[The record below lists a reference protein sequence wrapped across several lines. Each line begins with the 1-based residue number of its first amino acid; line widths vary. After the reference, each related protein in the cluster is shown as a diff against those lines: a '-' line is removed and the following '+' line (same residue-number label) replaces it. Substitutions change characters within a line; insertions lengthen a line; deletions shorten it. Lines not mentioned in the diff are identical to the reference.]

1 MHTRF
6 SVPMAIAAIAF
17 GTSALAQQQQPQPQQ
32 QPQQAE
38 QSRQGPQPQE
48 LGGRQFLMQAIQG
61 DLAEIALGELA
72 QQKGQS
78 DEVREYG
85 EKLVQDHSRS
95 LEEAR
100 QLAEADGIEVP
111 EEPSPEAQQVH
122 EQLVQLSGEEFDREF
137 VRHMV
142 EDHEKAIS
150 LFETQAE
157 GSDTDTAEHAEETL
171 PVLEE
176 HLQIAESID
185 PGNRG

>member
-1 MHTRF
+1 MNMRL
-6 SVPMAIAAIAF
+6 SVPVAIAAMAF
-17 GTSALAQQQQPQPQQ
+17 GTSALAQQPQQ
-32 QPQQAE
+32 EPQQGQ
-38 QSRQGPQPQE
+38 QSQQGQPPQQ

-61 DLAEIALGELA
+61 DLAEIKLGELA

-85 EKLVQDHSRS
+85 AKLVQDHSKS

-100 QLAEADGIEVP
+100 QLAEAEGIEVP

-122 EQLVQLSGEEFDREF
+122 EQLMGLSGEEFDREF
-137 VRHMV
+137 VRSMV
-142 EDHEKAIS
+142 EDHEKAVS

-157 GSDTDTAEHAEETL
+157 GSDTDTADYAEKTL

-176 HLQIAESID
+176 HLQIAESIE
-185 PGNRG
+185 PANRG

>member
-1 MHTRF
+1 MNTRF
-6 SVPMAIAAIAF
+6 SVPMAIAAISL
-17 GTSALAQQQQPQPQQ
+17 GTAALAQQPDQQQPQPGQQSQQGQ
-32 QPQQAE
+32 QPQQ
-38 QSRQGPQPQE
+38 

-72 QQKGQS
+72 QQKGES

-100 QLAEADGIEVP
+100 QLAEAEGIEVP
-111 EEPSPEAQQVH
+111 EEPSPEAQQMH
-122 EQLVQLSGEEFDREF
+122 EQLTQLSGDEFDREF
-137 VRHMV
+137 IRHMV
-142 EDHEKAIS
+142 EDHEKAIG
-150 LFETQAE
+150 LFETQTE
-157 GSDTDTAEHAEETL
+157 GSDTETAEYAEETL

-185 PGNRG
+185 PGGRG